1 MTNSGVPADCNMVFE
16 IFQSALFFH
25 WHLPNKKKIKKKNYG
40 RKCVNEFTW
49 LFTQACF
56 TLWINLDL
64 IEIPSFEFR

>member
-16 IFQSALFFH
+16 IFQSALFFS
-25 WHLPNKKKIKKKNYG
+25 LPSTKEINKKKNYG

-56 TLWINLDL
+56 TLWIDLDL